1 MNSTEIISAF
11 ACTLTLAAAAMIPA
25 IITRRKENKA
35 LQEYIQ
41 ELDAWIDSAESPEQK
56 SARSKA
62 KKVIVTSCKKNDP
75 ENDNIL
81 FLDELGID
89 TLPPKLEN
97 LDHVTGIILHSNRIS
112 NADDLFNIPKLE
124 LINLNNNP
132 YFKKMPTPGSKY
144 PSLKEMRLENCAI
157 EEIPESIEHLC
168 DLESL
173 DLSHNKIQTIPNVI
187 ARCSQLET
195 LKIHE
200 NPISVPLPRTML
212 DANQLRDLQMDTRV
226 RADARNQEILEK
238 IHANAIAYRKLNPIV
253 KDTTLT
259 SRELC
264 EKIADGDQSIISF
277 LEGNPILTNFFIN
290 IQKTGAWET
299 ESNKNEQVNTLKN
312 MHNIATKMMKDQSY
326 RHDCLAMAT
335 EGTTSCADR
344 STYYYLLMTIGL
356 QHQSIDKNSRLEDI
370 ITFAKTRAM
379 LNATYDAAQKNI
391 ESSTTSTSVD
401 SEHERE
407 EIEYCLAYL
416 QNVKDILEIK
426 MPDMFFTQLIKL
438 DENLL
443 EENRKHL
450 EDNRSMENEAVNI
463 IINDDYLKQCAAIQ
477 DLSEPID
484 QYYGEQLNH
493 LDPNQMTDG
502 EYTKSIRRIAD
513 NKQKH
518 MSDYLTRAIRG
529 ESIKKLREELMDQL
543 SADQAILHLEKKE
556 KPKRTDYFNKL
567 LQHTI
572 SPKKPE
578 TKQVN
583 EPVQL
588 SKTPTNHSAIKKN
601 SMTNDS
607 NIRKLAKILA
617 AITASNTSTQ
627 RKMR

>member
-11 ACTLTLAAAAMIPA
+11 ACALTLAVGAIIPA
-25 IITRRKENKA
+25 IVTRRKDEKA

-41 ELDAWIDSAESPEQK
+41 ELDAWIDSAESAEQK

-62 KKVIVTSCKKNDP
+62 KKVIVTSCK
-75 ENDNIL
+75 ENNPDL
-81 FLDELGID
+81 YLEELGID

-97 LDHVTGIILHSNRIS
+97 LDHVTDIILHSNRIS

-132 YFKKMPTPGSKY
+132 FLRNIPTPGSKY
-144 PSLKEMRLENCAI
+144 PVLEEMRFENCAI

-168 DLESL
+168 DLKSL
-173 DLSHNKIQTIPNVI
+173 NLSHNKIQTIPDVI
-187 ARCSQLET
+187 AQCSQLET

-238 IHANAIAYRKLNPIV
+238 IHANAKAYRKLNPIV

-277 LEGNPILTNFFIN
+277 LESNPVLTGFFTN

-299 ESNKNEQVNTLKN
+299 ESDKNEQVNTIKN
-312 MHNIATKMMKDQSY
+312 MYSIVTKMMQDQSY
-326 RHDCLAMAT
+326 KHDCLAMAT

-370 ITFAKTRAM
+370 ITFTKTRAM

-391 ESSTTSTSVD
+391 ESSTTSTSED
-401 SEHERE
+401 STQERE
-407 EIEYCLAYL
+407 ELEYCLAYL
-416 QNVKDILEIK
+416 QNVRDILKIK
-426 MPDMFFTQLIKL
+426 MPDMFFTQQIKL

-450 EDNRSMENEAVNI
+450 EDNQSMENEAVNI
-463 IINDDYLKQCAAIQ
+463 IINDDYLKQCATIQ

-484 QYYGEQLNH
+484 QYYGERLNH
-493 LDPNQMTDG
+493 LELSQMTDE
-502 EYTKSIRRIAD
+502 EYTKSIRRIAED
-513 NKQKH
+513 KQKH
-518 MSDYLTRAIRG
+518 MSDYLIRAIHG
-529 ESIKKLREELMDQL
+529 ESIKKLREELVDQL

-556 KPKRTDYFNKL
+556 KPKRTDYFKKL
-567 LQHTI
+567 LQHSI
-572 SPKKPE
+572 SPKKSE
-578 TKQVN
+578 AKQLN
-583 EPVQL
+583 KPVQL
-588 SKTPTNHSAIKKN
+588 SKTPTNHSAMKKN
-601 SMTNDS
+601 STTNDS

-617 AITASNTSTQ
+617 KITASNTNIQ